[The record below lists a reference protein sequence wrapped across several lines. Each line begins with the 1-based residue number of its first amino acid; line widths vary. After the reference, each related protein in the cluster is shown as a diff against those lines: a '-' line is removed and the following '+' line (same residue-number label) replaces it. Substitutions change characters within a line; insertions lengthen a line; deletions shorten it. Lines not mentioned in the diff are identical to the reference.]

1 MANGPLILWVNLANR
16 HCRGWEMSPVVCC
29 VVLLYVSVG
38 ILALLLL
45 SNLSTFQSFP
55 CMEKIL
61 GTPTKCFPR
70 NYHRTER
77 CPWSLIETPLSIPFN
92 NDHWTHF
99 WFCFLLT
106 VYFAVICD
114 FIQKRQKK
122 SLMHTQWQTLRMWQ
136 WCNLILPTS
145 FNYLHT
151 IFRRSVLLFYFSYV
165 FSNEW
170 TAPLICLLL
179 WKLISLC
186 EEMTK
191 SKIYDN
197 LLWIT
202 LTQVMIYTFNRCVG
216 KSPSGPFW
224 FRSLSCI

>member
-45 SNLSTFQSFP
+45 SNLSTFHSFP

-77 CPWSLIETPLSIPFN
+77 CPWSLIETPLSMPFN

-114 FIQKRQKK
+114 FIQKRQK
-122 SLMHTQWQTLRMWQ
+122 
-136 WCNLILPTS
+136 NLQCIHNDRLYECGSGVTS
-145 FNYLHT
+145 FFQLHSIT
-151 IFRRSVLLFYFSYV
+151 CTLFLDDQFSFSISHMSFRM
-165 FSNEW
+165 NE
-170 TAPLICLLL
+170 LLL
-179 WKLISLC
+179 SSVSCC
-186 EEMTK
+186 EN
-191 SKIYDN
+191 S
-197 LLWIT
+197 
-202 LTQVMIYTFNRCVG
+202 
-216 KSPSGPFW
+216 
-224 FRSLSCI
+224 